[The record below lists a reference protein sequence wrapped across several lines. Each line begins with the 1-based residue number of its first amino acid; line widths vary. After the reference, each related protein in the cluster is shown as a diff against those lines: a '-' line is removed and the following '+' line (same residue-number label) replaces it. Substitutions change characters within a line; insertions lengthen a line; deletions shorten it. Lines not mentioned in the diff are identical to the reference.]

1 MNKQISFVSNDDTQ
15 KLFNYIYQG
24 CNILRGPVYPEEYKT
39 YIFPLL
45 FYKRLCD
52 EYTREINAALTDSDG
67 DIQYALFP
75 ENHRFQIPE
84 GSHWNDIR
92 SKTENIGFAIQNA
105 FRQIEKANPRNLFT
119 IFNDFDDAKWSNKE
133 RLSDERLKDL
143 LEYFSALNLDDAH
156 CTNDVIGHAYEYL
169 IKKFADLTNKKAGEF
184 YTPRQIVKLLVR
196 IIDPKPGETVYDP
209 ACGTGGMLIEARNH
223 INDDFACLRRI
234 FGQEKNLTTSAIARM
249 NLYLHGAED
258 FNIYRGDTLR
268 KPAFISKDKLRT
280 FDCVI
285 SNPPFSL
292 ENWGDDIWEKDQFGR
307 DFLGVPPA
315 SSGDFAW
322 IEHMVKSM
330 KPRTGRIAVVLPQ
343 GVLFRTA
350 KEDKIRRQLLE
361 LDILD
366 AVIGLGPN
374 LFYGA
379 GLSACVMIMRAYKP
393 LSKREKVLFVDASSI
408 YKKGRAQN
416 ELLDEHV
423 DRIFDLVSEYKDVA
437 GFARV
442 VPMLEILN
450 NGCNL
455 NISRYVDPIHKES
468 SITMQEAL
476 DNLKIS
482 IKAAYSA
489 EKELKKLMIR
499 EGLLSG

>member
-1 MNKQISFVSNDDTQ
+1 MSKQISFVSNDDTQ

-24 CNILRGPVYPEEYKT
+24 CNILRGPIYPEEYKT

-52 EYTREINAALTDSDG
+52 EYSRELNEALMDSDG
-67 DIQYALFP
+67 DLQYALFP

-84 GSHWNDIR
+84 GSHWDDVR

-119 IFNDFDDAKWSNKE
+119 IFNDFDDAKWSNKD

-143 LEYFSALNLDDAH
+143 LEHFSALNLDDAH
-156 CTNDVIGHAYEYL
+156 CTNDVLGHAYEYL
-169 IKKFADLTNKKAGEF
+169 IKKFADITNKKAGEF
-184 YTPRQIVKLLVR
+184 YTPRPIVKLLVR
-196 IIDPKPGETVYDP
+196 IIDPTPGETVYDP

-258 FNIYRGDTLR
+258 FSIFRGDTLR
-268 KPAFISKDKLRT
+268 KPAFITKDKLRT

-292 ENWGDDIWEKDQFGR
+292 ENWGDDIWENDQYGR
-307 DFLGVPPA
+307 NFLGVPPS

-322 IEHMVKSM
+322 IEHMIKSM

-343 GVLFRTA
+343 GVLFRAA
-350 KEDKIRRQLLE
+350 KEEKIRRQLLN

-366 AVIGLGPN
+366 TIIGLGPN

-379 GLSACVMIMRAYKP
+379 GLSACIMILRSYKP
-393 LSKREKVLFVDASSI
+393 LNKRNKVLFVDASSI

-423 DRIFDLVSEYKDVA
+423 DRIYDLVTDCKDVD
-437 GFARV
+437 GLTRL
-442 VPMLEILN
+442 VPMEEILSTD
-450 NGCNL
+450 CNL
-455 NISRYVDPIHKES
+455 NISRYVEPVYEETEITLPEALNNLKES
-468 SITMQEAL
+468 MEV
-476 DNLKIS
+476 
-482 IKAAYSA
+482 AYSA
-489 EKELKKLMIR
+489 ESELKNLMIK
-499 EGLLSG
+499 EGLLNG